1 MADSTTKNDIE
12 ALRSEV
18 ARLSKIVSAQS
29 ARAYNDIR
37 DRAANVVGA
46 ATPAARKAADVAKAE
61 GSAIAQT
68 AREHP
73 TAAGSV
79 LLVAAALG
87 FAIGFVLGTALQP
100 EPPRRRYW

>member
-1 MADSTTKNDIE
+1 MADPTTKHDIE
-12 ALRSEV
+12 SLRAEV

-29 ARAYNDIR
+29 ARAYSDIR
-37 DRAANVVGA
+37 DRASNAVDA
-46 ATPAARKAADVAKAE
+46 ATPGARRAADVAKAE

-73 TAAGSV
+73 TATGSV

-87 FAIGFVLGTALQP
+87 FVVGYVLGAASQP
-100 EPPRRRYW
+100 DPPRRRYW